1 MKSSSDSGKSPFF
14 VRKATGLVRDFSA
27 WDMLFLNVVSFG
39 GAWSIIYALEYVP
52 TYGGNPLVALLLT
65 APGILALLGVYY
77 IFQVSMP
84 RSGGDYIFM
93 GRVLHPA
100 IALAANFAGYAF
112 FLWFWIGDAATVF
125 TTSGLAQTLSV
136 YGSLTGA
143 TWATNASTAFTPVT
157 TFIVGSI
164 VIALFSAIVL
174 TSSRWYFRIQ
184 NVAMVIA
191 VVGLVVIIGLL
202 ASTNV
207 SAFTGVLNNYAAK
220 TGTSIAGGAYQ
231 NATATGGGSV
241 NTDYFGGPTFFLIPL
256 FFTVLFW
263 VYVSNYTAGETK
275 EVRRSAKTALFGSFA
290 IIFLA
295 TFAVLGLA
303 YNNLGSGFLAGAG
316 GYALGSFTNPLPV
329 LPNLTLFAAL
339 LANNSLL
346 VWFIGIGVIAGFV
359 LVAPQCMILMS
370 RILFGY
376 SFDRVI
382 PTRVADVSERF
393 HTPVKGILVAAIGG
407 EVFLAFLS
415 GIFGGSFSA
424 GSSANL
430 AFSLYSYAGLA
441 AVGVTFTVVAISA
454 ILFPYRRKSLYE
466 TSCPVKRRVLR
477 VPVITWL
484 GVVALAYTLGTFIYY
499 STQYQSYFGAGST
512 LANDYYPFLGVVAAM
527 FIGAI
532 VWFYVARWYRSK
544 SGIPF
549 DKAFQEIPP
558 E

>member
-1 MKSSSDSGKSPFF
+1 MTSSSDSGKSPFF

-27 WDMLFLNVVSFG
+27 RDMLFLNIVSFG

-52 TYGGNPLVALLLT
+52 LYGGNPLVALLLT

-125 TTSGLAQTLSV
+125 TTQGLAQTLSV

-143 TWATNASTAFTPVT
+143 SWATNMSTAFTPIT

-164 VIALFSAIVL
+164 VIALFTAIVL

-191 VVGLVVIIGLL
+191 VVGLVVIVGLL

-207 SAFTGVLNNYAAK
+207 SAFTGVLNNYVAK
-220 TGTSIAGGAYQ
+220 SGTTIAGGAYQ
-231 NATATGGGSV
+231 NATAAGGTV
-241 NTDYFGGPTFFLIPL
+241 NTDYFGGPTFLLIPL

-275 EVRRSAKTALFGSFA
+275 EVRRSARTALFGSFA

-295 TFAVLGLA
+295 TIAVLGFA
-303 YNNLGSGFLAGAG
+303 YNNLGSSFLAGAG
-316 GYALGSFTNPLPV
+316 GYALGTNPFPV
-329 LPNLTLFAAL
+329 TPNLTLFAAL

-382 PTRVADVSERF
+382 PTRVADVNERF

-441 AVGVTFTVVAISA
+441 AVGVTFTVVSISA

-466 TSCPVKRRVLR
+466 TSCPVKRRILR
-477 VPVITWL
+477 VPVISWL
-484 GVVALAYTLGTFIYY
+484 GIVALAYTLGTFLYY
-499 STQYQSYFGAGST
+499 SSQYQFYFGAGST

-532 VWFYVARWYRSK
+532 VWFYVARWYRNK